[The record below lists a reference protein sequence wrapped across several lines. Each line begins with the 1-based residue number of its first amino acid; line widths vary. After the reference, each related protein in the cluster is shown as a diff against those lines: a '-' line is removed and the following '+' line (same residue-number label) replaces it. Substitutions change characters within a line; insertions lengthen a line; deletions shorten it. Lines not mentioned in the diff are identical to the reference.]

1 MFGMKLSQ
9 DLKSIPVLSFSY
21 YGVTELNDFQW
32 TYPTGFSL
40 WLKPT
45 ICGPHSSLGHTNPPC
60 PPNPPT
66 LTYLVTWNRSGSPP
80 DQNQPAHRYTI
91 NTLKGDISVKYIL
104 KRPYLHYTT
113 SWKSSIYGSG
123 SNSNTIEKL
132 SKRALF

>member
-1 MFGMKLSQ
+1 MDLSYR
-9 DLKSIPVLSFSY
+9 I
-21 YGVTELNDFQW
+21 
-32 TYPTGFSL
+32 FSL
-40 WLKPT
+40 VKTHHLR
-45 ICGPHSSLGHTNPPC
+45 SSLLPQPHQPPLSPPC

-113 SWKSSIYGSG
+113 SWKSSIYGSAPP
-123 SNSNTIEKL
+123 SATPTPPLPTMS
-132 SKRALF
+132 SKSAYPNIPGHMEQIRQSSRSEPTCP